1 MSEVGFQMLFMF
13 LGVGKYINPV
23 VKKEARKAEA
33 EGGPALK
40 KSRPEASYA
49 LSNFSSW

>member
-1 MSEVGFQMLFMF
+1 
-13 LGVGKYINPV
+13 VGKYINPV

-40 KSRPEASYA
+40 KSRPGAAPAAYS